1 MREQCRGSGP
11 TVQRNAFRP
20 KGELMGMKLSSSM
33 SMGRV
38 AYEHDVR
45 NSTQMKNVDYSKSNQ
60 NMILI
65 DKLKDEPGKGM
76 ERIASYTDKKYQKY
90 IDEYNKGKKPCRQ
103 IKETYSKHFNE
114 CQSKAI
120 NAGRKPAQLAYEVVI
135 QMGNHDNIGK
145 EFYDSWK
152 MNDRTPEQLKT
163 YFTMIYSDVLREFEE
178 RFKHFDVLMASIHFD
193 EPNGTPHMHVIFQP
207 DGQGYEKG
215 LSQQVSLSRALA
227 CDGFERRETRSKS
240 DFQFVRASKYIS
252 EEIMPEIMKSYG
264 YEWENDGH
272 SIGRAHVDS
281 KYFPKYHQNML
292 AEAEKAV
299 EIGRQQV
306 DEIEQQLDEAK
317 TDLYNIRT
325 QAYEANKELIDIVDQ
340 KEAQKA
346 LLKETK
352 HLVQIEKAEQELFL

>member
-1 MREQCRGSGP
+1 
-11 TVQRNAFRP
+11 
-20 KGELMGMKLSSSM
+20 MGMKLSSSM

-60 NMILI
+60 NITII

-135 QMGNHDNIGK
+135 QMGNRENIGK
-145 EFYDSWK
+145 EFYDAWK
-152 MNDRTPEQLKT
+152 MNDRTPEQLKG
-163 YFTMIYSDVLREFEE
+163 YFTMIYDDVLQAFREK
-178 RFKHFDVLMASIHFD
+178 FKHFDVLMASIHFD

-264 YEWENDGH
+264 FEWENDGH

-281 KYFPKYHQNML
+281 KDYPKHIQDAI
-292 AEAEKAV
+292 AEGEKTL
-299 EIGRQQV
+299 ETIYQQ
-306 DEIEQQLDEAK
+306 IDEAAD
-317 TDLYNIRT
+317 T
-325 QAYEANKELIDIVDQ
+325 
-340 KEAQKA
+340 
-346 LLKETK
+346 
-352 HLVQIEKAEQELFL
+352 

>member
-1 MREQCRGSGP
+1 
-11 TVQRNAFRP
+11 
-20 KGELMGMKLSSSM
+20 
-33 SMGRV
+33 MGRV

-45 NSTQMKNVDYSKSNQ
+45 NSTQMKNVDYSKTNQ
-60 NMILI
+60 NVII
-65 DKLKDEPGKGM
+65 RDKLKDEPGKGM
-76 ERIASYTDKKYQKY
+76 ERIMSFTDKKYQKY
-90 IDEYNKGKKPCRQ
+90 VDEYNSKQTRKDRRINEG
-103 IKETYSKHFNE
+103 YSKHFNE
-114 CQSKAI
+114 CQMKAI

-135 QMGNHDNIGK
+135 QMGNRENIGK

-163 YFTMIYSDVLREFEE
+163 YFTLIYSDVLREFED

-240 DFQFVRASKYIS
+240 DFQFVRASKYIT

-281 KYFPKYHQNML
+281 KDFPKDIQDRIAQGTKKLETIYQEIDEATDTLDNYNQQIDEAADTL
-292 AEAEKAV
+292 DNIQSEAIKANDKLVGTIDKLDATKRALKKAEHYE
-299 EIGRQQV
+299 
-306 DEIEQQLDEAK
+306 EIEREE
-317 TDLYNIRT
+317 N
-325 QAYEANKELIDIVDQ
+325 
-340 KEAQKA
+340 
-346 LLKETK
+346 
-352 HLVQIEKAEQELFL
+352 ELFL

>member
-1 MREQCRGSGP
+1 
-11 TVQRNAFRP
+11 
-20 KGELMGMKLSSSM
+20 
-33 SMGRV
+33 MGRV

-76 ERIASYTDKKYQKY
+76 ERIMSFTDKKYQKY
-90 IDEYNKGKKPCRQ
+90 VDEYNSKQTRKDRRINEG
-103 IKETYSKHFNE
+103 YSKHFNE
-114 CQSKAI
+114 CQMKAI

-135 QMGNHDNIGK
+135 QMGNRDNIGK

-163 YFTMIYSDVLREFEE
+163 DFVMIYSDVLREFED
-178 RFKHFDVLMASIHFD
+178 RFKHFDVLMATIHFD

-227 CDGFERRETRSKS
+227 CDGFERRETRSRN
-240 DFQFVRASKYIS
+240 DFQFVRASKYIT
-252 EEIMPEIMKSYG
+252 EEIMPEIMKFNG

-272 SIGRAHVDS
+272 SIGRAHLDS
-281 KYFPKYHQNML
+281 KDFPKEMQEIINRANEENEALFKQNQKYVKDGLDLQKRIETASDYHESLQQKNNVL
-292 AEAEKAV
+292 KKTIKKNADF
-299 EIGRQQV
+299 ISRQV
-306 DEIEQQLDEAK
+306 GLS
-317 TDLYNIRT
+317 
-325 QAYEANKELIDIVDQ
+325 KELGLNIGPKMVD
-340 KEAQKA
+340 A
-346 LLKETK
+346 
-352 HLVQIEKAEQELFL
+352 VQEKMEEMKRDSEELER